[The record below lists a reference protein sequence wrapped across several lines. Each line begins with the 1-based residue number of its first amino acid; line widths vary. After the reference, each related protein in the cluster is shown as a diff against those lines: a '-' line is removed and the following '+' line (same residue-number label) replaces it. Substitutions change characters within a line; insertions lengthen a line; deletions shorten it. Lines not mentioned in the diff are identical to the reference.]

1 MSDLC
6 SDVCSSDLGFWAVG
20 AGGNDVLAIH
30 DEGCITVEA
39 ILPFAETEAPPFLG
53 APPGTMLPYQ
63 PVPTSITN
71 GPAGLL
77 VTELTGFP
85 FPVGA
90 SDLYELGEDG
100 TLGLIETGFSP
111 VVDAAQR
118 SEEHTSELQSL
129 LRISY

>member
-1 MSDLC
+1 
-6 SDVCSSDLGFWAVG
+6 
-20 AGGNDVLAIH
+20 
-30 DEGCITVEA
+30 
-39 ILPFAETEAPPFLG
+39 
-53 APPGTMLPYQ
+53 MLPYQ

-100 TLGLIETGFSP
+100 TLGIIETGFSA
-111 VVDAAQR
+111 VVDAAQGPAG
-118 SEEHTSELQSL
+118 SVYILAFAPQGLLETDMGSQGPTSRVTQIRPIGRTQGRGRVSQ
-129 LRISY
+129 YA